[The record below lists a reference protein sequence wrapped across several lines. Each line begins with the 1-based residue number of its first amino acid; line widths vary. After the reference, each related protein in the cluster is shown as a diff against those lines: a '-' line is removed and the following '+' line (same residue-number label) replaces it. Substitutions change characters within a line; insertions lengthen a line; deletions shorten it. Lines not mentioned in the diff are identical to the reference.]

1 MKIKLNVQNKR
12 NILLIVLC
20 ALFISSLSAGERE
33 KTTRADECMTI
44 FNDVLRQVD
53 VNYVDTLNYE
63 DLTETAINAMLR
75 KIDPYTVYYPKKNDR
90 DLRMMT
96 TGKYGG
102 IGSIIQ
108 QRPKPSNKSRS
119 AREKVDKDSLW
130 TYAVNPYEGKPAQKA
145 GVQAGDRIL
154 SVDGKSTKGQTVSE
168 VSNNL
173 RGVPGTTVVLELE
186 REGVAKPFKVEIVRE
201 DIHLDPVNYFTCFKS
216 DTLSEPVGYIAFGE
230 FTDGS
235 AQAFS
240 NALDELYYN
249 QGARR
254 LIIDLRGNGGG
265 IIDEALQ
272 IVNLFVERDQLVV
285 ETRGKTSQSNRTY
298 KTRNNPRYKDLPLVV
313 LVDKHSAS
321 ASEIVSGSLQDL
333 KRATII
339 GQRTFGKG
347 LVQNV
352 RNVAYG
358 GHIKVTTS
366 KYYLPSGRCIQAIDY
381 SERQKG
387 HELKRDTAGGIL
399 PDIVLSDSGKVD
411 ITYSLYINH
420 YFFDYAT
427 RYHRLH
433 DSIAKPEQFEVSD
446 AEIED
451 FCNWLEERGFKYETE
466 TGKFFEDMIK
476 MARHEDIDSATIA
489 QLEAM
494 EPMLR
499 PDFREAVARNKEEV
513 KQLLGAE
520 IVLRYYYQKGQ
531 AAFQIRFDDEVK
543 RALQELK

>member
-1 MKIKLNVQNKR
+1 M
-12 NILLIVLC
+12 
-20 ALFISSLSAGERE
+20 E
-33 KTTRADECMTI
+33 KTLAILCLILCVSLHAQERPATVRVDECITI
-44 FNDVLRQVD
+44 FNDVMRQVD

-90 DLRMMT
+90 DLRMLT

-108 QRPKPSNKSRS
+108 QRPANK
-119 AREKVDKDSLW
+119 AQLKGKAKVSKDSLW
-130 TYAVNPYEGKPAQKA
+130 TYAVNPYEGKPAQLA

-154 SVDGKSTKGQTVSE
+154 SVDGKTTKGLSVSE

-173 RGVPGTTVVLELE
+173 RGEPGTTVVLELE
-186 REGVAKPFKVEIVRE
+186 REGVEKPFKVSIVRE
-201 DIHLDPVNYFTCFKS
+201 DIHLEPVSYATTIEA
-216 DTLSEPVGYIAFGE
+216 DTLPYPIGYISFNE
-230 FTDGS
+230 FTEGS
-235 AQAFS
+235 AQDFS
-240 NALDELYYN
+240 NTLDDLYYN
-249 QGARR
+249 HGAKG
-254 LIIDLRGNGGG
+254 LVIDLRGNGGG
-265 IIDEALQ
+265 IVDEAMQ
-272 IVNLFVERDQLVV
+272 IVNLFVDRNTTIV
-285 ETRGKTSQSNRTY
+285 ETRGKTARSNNTY
-298 KTRNNPRYKDLPLVV
+298 QTRNNPRYKELPLVV
-313 LVDKHSAS
+313 LVDKNSAS
-321 ASEIVSGSLQDL
+321 ASEIVSGALQDL
-333 KRATII
+333 HRATLV

-352 RNVAYG
+352 RPIAYG
-358 GHIKVTTS
+358 GHVKVTTS

-433 DSIAKPEQFEVSD
+433 DSIARPEVFELTD
-446 AEIED
+446 EEIED
-451 FCNWLEERGFKYETE
+451 FCRFLDERAFKYETE
-466 TGKFFEDMIK
+466 TSKFFEDMIK
-476 MARHEDIDSATIA
+476 MAKNEDIDSTTLA
-489 QLEAM
+489 QLEAL
-494 EPMLR
+494 EPVLT
-499 PDFREAVARNKEEV
+499 PDFRKAIERNKEEV

-531 AAFQIRFDDEVK
+531 AAYNLRYDKELK
-543 RALQELK
+543 RALKELK